1 MTLHEAIQALLQETQ
16 RPMSTTEIAKEI
28 NTRGSYTKRDGS
40 PITAFQIHG
49 RTRNY
54 PQYFER
60 NGSTVTLTDSASAAT
75 PKATSPMIARTTKT
89 SQQAAADQG
98 VSAAQAPDRIAAD
111 LLSHEKFVSAG
122 EIDSRV
128 PGHPGLYAIRIKE
141 QSALPNGFAD
151 LSLQR
156 GHDLLYIGVASR
168 SLSTR
173 FVGQELRARGHGT
186 FFRSLGAVLGYRPE
200 PGSLIGKGNT
210 RNYVFSIS
218 DEREIIAWINQN
230 LLVNWVAV
238 SPEDQDHLE
247 KQLIRENLPL
257 LNLQGNPAALPELS
271 AVRAEC
277 VRIANTPSF
286 M

>member
-1 MTLHEAIQALLQETQ
+1 MTLHEAIQALLEETQ
-16 RPMSTTEIAKEI
+16 RPMSTTEIANEI
-28 NTRGSYTKRDGS
+28 NARGSYTKRDGS
-40 PITAFQIHG
+40 PVTAFQIHG

-60 NGSTVTLTDSASAAT
+60 NGSTVTLTNTASTAL
-75 PKATSPMIARTTKT
+75 PKTSTTTIARTTRI
-89 SQQAAADQG
+89 SQPATADQE
-98 VSAAQAPDRIAAD
+98 VPAPQSPDCIAAE
-111 LLSHEKFVSAG
+111 LLSHERFVPAG
-122 EIDSRV
+122 EIDDKV
-128 PGHPGLYAIRIKE
+128 PDRPGLYAIRVKE
-141 QSALPNGFAD
+141 QTALPNGFAD

-173 FVGQELRARGHGT
+173 FLGQELRARGHGT
-186 FFRSLGAVLGYRPE
+186 FFRSIGAVLGYRPE
-200 PGSLIGKGNT
+200 PGSLIGRNNT
-210 RNYVFSIS
+210 RNYVFSTS
-218 DEREIIAWINQN
+218 DEQDIIAWINQN
-230 LLVNWVAV
+230 LLVNWVTVA
-238 SPEDQDHLE
+238 PEDQDHAE
-247 KQLIRENLPL
+247 KQLIREHLPL

>member
-16 RPMSTTEIAKEI
+16 RPMTTKEIAAEI
-28 NTRGSYTKRDGS
+28 NARGSYKKRDGS
-40 PITAFQIHG
+40 PIATSQIDL

-54 PQYFER
+54 PQYFEK
-60 NGSTVTLTDSASAAT
+60 NGSTVTLTDSASTTT
-75 PKATSPMIARTTKT
+75 PKTTVPMTARPAVTSPSSGT
-89 SQQAAADQG
+89 DQG
-98 VSAAQAPDRIAAD
+98 ASAVQSPDLIAAD

-122 EIDSRV
+122 EIDGRV
-128 PGHPGLYAIRIKE
+128 PGHPGLYAIRVKE

-173 FVGQELRARGHGT
+173 FLGQELRARGHGT

-210 RNYVFSIS
+210 RNYVFNTS

-238 SPEDQDHLE
+238 SPEDQDHAE
-247 KQLIRENLPL
+247 K
-257 LNLQGNPAALPELS
+257 
-271 AVRAEC
+271 
-277 VRIANTPSF
+277 
-286 M
+286 